1 MPERGNHLTRWAPV
15 DRRGESSLRILDISI
30 PISAGMARF
39 PGDPAI
45 QIERTHSIDRGDP
58 YNLSAISMGSHTG
71 THIDPPVHFLPQ
83 GATLD
88 QVDLAVLNGPCE
100 VVGVPPGPDRIGAH
114 AFDHVAAETHRVLFR
129 TTNSDRWAR
138 KEEFFPDYVALS
150 EEGAEAAVAR
160 GIRLVGIDSL
170 SIERS
175 GSGFPVH
182 HRLLGASVVILEG
195 LRLAAVP
202 PGRYQLR
209 CLPLRIQGG
218 DGGPARA
225 LLLPP

>member
-1 MPERGNHLTRWAPV
+1 
-15 DRRGESSLRILDISI
+15 LRILDISI
-30 PISAGMARF
+30 PISEGMARF
-39 PGDPAI
+39 PGDPPI
-45 QIERTHSIDRGDP
+45 RIERTHSIARGDP
-58 YNLSAISMGSHTG
+58 YNLSAIALGSHTG
-71 THIDPPVHFLPQ
+71 THIDPPVHFLPD
-83 GATLD
+83 GATID

-100 VVGVPPGPDRIGAH
+100 VVEVPPGPERIGGH
-114 AFDHVAAETHRVLFR
+114 AFDHVASETRRVLFR
-129 TTNSDRWAR
+129 TTNSARWAR

-150 EEGAEAAVAR
+150 PEAAEAAIAHGV
-160 GIRLVGIDSL
+160 RLVGIDSL

-175 GSGFPVH
+175 DNGFPVH

-195 LRLAAVP
+195 LRLADVP

-209 CLPLRIQGG
+209 CLPLRIEHG